1 MNRRNGGN
9 SQQMDRVPRVRGD
22 EPNPPTEIA
31 LGHLSVPRVRG
42 DEPGSPAPAARP
54 RWVFPACAGMNLDG
68 VTRDGFWVGVPRV
81 RRDEPGLWVTS
92 YRRLHRKDAVRDS
105 EIRRL
110 LNKGGK

>member
-1 MNRRNGGN
+1 M
-9 SQQMDRVPRVRGD
+9 
-22 EPNPPTEIA
+22 T
-31 LGHLSVPRVRG
+31 
-42 DEPGSPAPAARP
+42 
-54 RWVFPACAGMNLDG
+54 LDG